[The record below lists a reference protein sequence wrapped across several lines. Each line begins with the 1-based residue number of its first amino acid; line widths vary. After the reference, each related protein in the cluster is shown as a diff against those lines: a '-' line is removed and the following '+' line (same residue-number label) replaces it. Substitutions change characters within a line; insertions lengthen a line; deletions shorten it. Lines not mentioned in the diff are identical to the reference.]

1 MDVAMLPKHSLAA
14 LLVASLAAGCAVGP
28 DYVKPDAPVPERF
41 LGQTAVEQ
49 RTAHTAADLSTW
61 WSSFGDPQL
70 TRLVQLALEQ
80 NLDLAQAFARV
91 TQARAG
97 LGAANAALLP
107 SGNVTGQ
114 AARAY
119 QSVETPLGRVLNSR
133 PGFDRYGN
141 AFEADAN

>member
-1 MDVAMLPKHSLAA
+1 MDLVMLPKHASAA
-14 LLVASLAAGCAVGP
+14 LLLACLAAGCAVGP
-28 DYVKPDAPVPERF
+28 DYVKPDAPIPDRF
-41 LGQTAVEQ
+41 RGQTAVEQ
-49 RTAHTAADLSTW
+49 RPANTAADLSTW
-61 WSSFGDPQL
+61 WAGFGDPQL

-114 AARAY
+114 A
-119 QSVETPLGRVLNSR
+119 RVHTSLSK
-133 PGFDRYGN
+133 PHW
-141 AFEADAN
+141 AAC